1 MIKDVLI
8 IAGPS
13 AVGKTTVAD
22 ILVARGGFSYVRSVT
37 TRARRGD
44 GRDDEY
50 LYVSREEFLEYIEKG
65 RVLEHTEFG
74 GNFYGTPAS
83 EIERIH
89 GEGKTPVLVL
99 DINGVKSIKRL
110 ARDFRAYGVYVYD
123 ELDKIEKRLLERDGN
138 NLTEDKLKA
147 IEFRK
152 RRNVDEFL
160 SLEKE
165 NFDTFDAIVENDTPD
180 SCANKILRHLKD
192 GPMPEN
198 EKMLVAKALKT
209 EAESKI

>member
-89 GEGKTPVLVL
+89 SEGKTPVLVL
-99 DINGVKSIKRL
+99 DINGVKSIKRI
-110 ARDFRAYGVYVYD
+110 AKGFRAFGVYVYD
-123 ELDKIEKRLLERDGN
+123 SLDKIEQRLMMRDGN
-138 NLTEDKLKA
+138 NLSEEKIKA
-147 IEFRK
+147 LAFRK
-152 RRNVDEFL
+152 KRNVDEFL
-160 SLEKE
+160 SLENE
-165 NFDTFDAIVENDTPD
+165 NFDTFDAIVKNDTPD
-180 SCANKILRHLKD
+180 SCASKILEYLSV
-192 GPMPEN
+192 GPMPKD
-198 EKMLVAKALKT
+198 EKMTVAKALKA
-209 EAESKI
+209 EAESKM